1 MELFLKLNEYIILK
15 DNGKIKREIVVAL
28 ALDENE
34 KYRIKQ
40 DKTYLSDFDES
51 IEFSKNEGIEN

>member
-1 MELFLKLNEYIILK
+1 MELFLKLNEYNILK

-40 DKTYLSDFDES
+40 DKTYLFDFDES

>member
-1 MELFLKLNEYIILK
+1 MELFLKLNEYNILK